1 MRCNKGG
8 VKLVEALAQI
18 ISTLGFPI
26 VVAMYSLIRLEKAM
40 IANTQIMTKL
50 YERLDKGGNLLN
62 D

>member
-1 MRCNKGG
+1 M
-8 VKLVEALAQI
+8 EALAQI

-50 YERLDKGGNLLN
+50 YERLDKGCSLLN
-62 D
+62 ND